1 MEVDLATELW
11 EMERHKKDLMA
22 QLDAVNEEYK
32 AKSQLLIDHLLEEG
46 KSSTGHINGVGVFS
60 LKRESYP
67 SVTKDNMPTFIAH
80 LKKIGEDGIVK
91 ETIETPTLK
100 AYLSGKLQE
109 VADSIEADDAVRESM
124 CAALGM
130 SEETPSAELA
140 AKYYARYGVSTY
152 QNVKLSHT
160 QKGK

>member
-11 EMERHKKDLMA
+11 EMERHKKKLMA
-22 QLDAVNEEYK
+22 QLDDINEEYK
-32 AKSQLLIDHLLEEG
+32 VKSEMLIDLLLEEG

-67 SVTKDNMPTFIAH
+67 SVTKENMPKFIAH
-80 LKKIGEDGIVK
+80 LKECGDAGIVK

-100 AYLSGKLQE
+100 AYLSGKMQE
-109 VADSIEADDAVRESM
+109 FAEQLESDETQKESICGLLNLDI
-124 CAALGM
+124 
-130 SEETPSAELA
+130 ETSCIEIAS
-140 AKYYARYGVSTY
+140 KYYARYGVSTF